1 MLTKNNPLQYQR
13 GKTKLTNH
21 RFVVFNSALLCDYHD
36 GKIGGIECF
45 QIDSF
50 FQVLIVL
57 GVLELMPRRFT
68 TATRRQ
74 QYATAVR

>member
-1 MLTKNNPLQYQR
+1 MLTKNNPLQYQ
-13 GKTKLTNH
+13 L
-21 RFVVFNSALLCDYHD
+21 VVD

-68 TATRRQ
+68 NATRRQ